1 MAIAEQK
8 LRGGVKFCP
17 NCGTPV
23 GVPTGNTNQNL
34 ISNPSASAKGKPSGS
49 GVRYAKITPSA
60 GRKKKR
66 TGIRAV
72 YGTLIGVLV
81 LVCICPILYFLG
93 WGFSAIRDKHDD
105 SYKEITEDFVEA
117 LELRSGDEMLY
128 LFPGELIDYW
138 ESEYDYDDESLGKY
152 LINAMGGDVY
162 SLYRESEWDDVTLNY
177 EITKVEHNQ
186 ASEKLKGSMKCREL
200 ADKVKASKRVEI
212 DVTARKVGEEEKFGG
227 SIILVMIKVDG
238 DWYLMTG
245 GGLPAGF

>member
-8 LRGGVKFCP
+8 LRGVKFCP

-117 LELRSGDEMLY
+117 LELRSGDE
-128 LFPGELIDYW
+128 
-138 ESEYDYDDESLGKY
+138 
-152 LINAMGGDVY
+152 INAMGGDVY

-227 SIILVMIKVDG
+227 SIILVMIKGDG
-238 DWYLMTG
+238 GWDLMTG